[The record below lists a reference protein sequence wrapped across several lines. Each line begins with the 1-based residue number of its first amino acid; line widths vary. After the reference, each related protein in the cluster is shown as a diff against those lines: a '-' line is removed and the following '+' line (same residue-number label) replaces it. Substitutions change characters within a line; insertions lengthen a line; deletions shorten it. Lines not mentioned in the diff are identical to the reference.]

1 MLLTRTFRNVCSTM
15 GTTTLSKNAIKSN
28 PSFLYPLLRS
38 YKERVVETKRG
49 ISVESSSNEKDL
61 LVDYLDGDNSGIVV
75 LGLNRPEAKNSFS
88 KNLVLQLCDAVEAV
102 KFDTN
107 ARVIV
112 IRSTTPGIFCAG
124 ADLKERATMPPE
136 LVGPFVAKARRLIYD
151 LENLPMPVIAAI
163 DGHALGGGLE
173 MALACDIRVAANS
186 AKMGLVETRL
196 AIIPGGGG
204 TQRLPRVVGPS
215 LAKELIFT
223 ARRISGEEAGKIGL
237 VNHSV
242 PQNDN
247 GDAAYDKAIQLAQEI
262 IPNGPVGVKMA
273 KQAINK
279 GIEVDI
285 GSALS
290 IEEACYA
297 QVIPTK
303 DRLEGLLAFKEK
315 RKPVYTGK

>member
-1 MLLTRTFRNVCSTM
+1 MLLTRTIGNVCNTM
-15 GTTTLSKNAIKSN
+15 CVTMLTKKAPKTKPQFLFPILS
-28 PSFLYPLLRS
+28 FC
-38 YKERVVETKRG
+38 KERLGESKRA
-49 ISVESSSNEKDL
+49 ITVDSTAATQDL
-61 LVDYLDGDNSGIVV
+61 LVDYLDGDNSGVV
-75 LGLNRPEAKNSFS
+75 VFGLNRPAAKNSFS
-88 KNLVLQLCDAVEAV
+88 KNLVLQLCDAVESV

-107 ARVIV
+107 ARVI
-112 IRSTTPGIFCAG
+112 ILRSTTPGIFCAG
-124 ADLKERATMPPE
+124 ADLKERQTMPPKA
-136 LVGPFVAKARRLIYD
+136 VGPAVAKARRLIYD
-151 LENLPMPVIAAI
+151 LENLPMPIIAAI

-173 MALACDIRVAANS
+173 MALACDLRVAADS

-196 AIIPGGGG
+196 AIIPGAGG

-223 ARRISGEEAGKIGL
+223 ARVLSGEDAAKIGL

-242 PQNDN
+242 PQNDS
-247 GDAAYDKAIQLAQEI
+247 GDAAYQRAITLAQEI
-262 IPNGPVGVKMA
+262 LPNGPVGIKMA

-279 GIEVDI
+279 GMEVDI
-285 GSALS
+285 NTALS

-315 RKPVYTGK
+315 RKPEYKGE